1 MELILGFATI
11 LGGITAI
18 WFFWDKFKPN
28 KVVRLTNSEKVTKR
42 EELRVIFED
51 KLLEIKANKLTS
63 DIILRD
69 VDRVDLY
76 PETSDDE
83 GISSW
88 FRLGLLET
96 YHRGIRVALRIGS
109 LVEVENGYRFRD
121 YVNGE
126 DGDLK
131 VWMVGEIPFESIESI
146 NWSGDGYY
154 GQPHIY
160 CHFEHD
166 QGEPYE
172 RIVFCEEREL
182 QPGMRYFSEIADF
195 KDVYK
200 NSSEIGLENFA

>member
-1 MELILGFATI
+1 MEFILGFATI

-18 WFFWDKFKPN
+18 WFFLDKIKPN
-28 KVVRLTNSEKVTKR
+28 KATRLTNSEKVSKR
-42 EELRVIFED
+42 EELRLIFDD
-51 KLLEIKANKLTS
+51 KLLEIRSNKLSS

-69 VDRVDLY
+69 VDRADSY
-76 PETSDDE
+76 PETSDE
-83 GISSW
+83 PGISSW

-109 LVEVENGYRFRD
+109 LVEIENGYRFRD

-126 DGDLK
+126 DGDIK

-146 NWSGDGYY
+146 NWSGDEYY
-154 GQPHIY
+154 GKPHIY

-182 QPGMRYFSEIADF
+182 QPGMRYFSEVADF
-195 KDVYK
+195 KEVQK
-200 NSSEIGLENFA
+200 NSNEIGLENFA